1 MESKWDINANPTEV
15 LAKLKIETDVISVM
29 SRKRT
34 FSSDSTNMSETPH
47 HKRDQKWVDSIISGT
62 LDLFISTLLSCLR
75 GVGGVHL
82 IWRVDRYMRL

>member
-15 LAKLKIETDVISVM
+15 LAKLKIETDIMSAI

-47 HKRDQKWVDSIISGT
+47 HKRDQKWVDSIISGI
-62 LDLFISTLLSCLR
+62 LGLFYAQL
-75 GVGGVHL
+75 
-82 IWRVDRYMRL
+82 Y